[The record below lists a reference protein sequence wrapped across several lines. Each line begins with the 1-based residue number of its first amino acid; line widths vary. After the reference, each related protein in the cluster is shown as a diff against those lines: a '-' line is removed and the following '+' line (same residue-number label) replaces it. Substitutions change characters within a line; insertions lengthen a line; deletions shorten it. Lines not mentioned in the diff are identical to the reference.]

1 MGASS
6 RRPGSGEAM
15 SEDLSPTIGILARLI
30 AFDTTSRHSNLA
42 LIEWV
47 EAFLSERGI
56 ISKRVVSADGTKAN
70 LFALIGPEVEG
81 GVVLSGHTDVVPVD
95 GQPWTSDPWVLTE
108 LGGKL
113 YGRGTA
119 DMKSFLALA
128 LSHVDAMRLA
138 PLKAPIMLA
147 LSYDEEVGCLGA
159 PALIEAMQGVVPR
172 PSAVIVGE
180 PTSMKVVSGHKSVR
194 GFRVEVIGREAH
206 SSLPD
211 DGVSAVAEALKL
223 MNLITEMAREARAH
237 ADARSHFSPPGP
249 TMTIGRVEG
258 GTAMNIIAR
267 RCEFVW
273 DLRCP
278 PGVDPDPIEARFR
291 AAAEAL
297 DVEIKQRAPE
307 GGVTVTRRSNNP
319 PLTPDPGSAAETLAR
334 ALTGD
339 NDTRAASYAAEAGL
353 FQRAGWPCV
362 LCGPGSITQAHQPD
376 EWIEIAQIEEGA
388 RFMRR
393 LINRLSV

>member
-1 MGASS
+1 
-6 RRPGSGEAM
+6 M
-15 SEDLSPTIGILARLI
+15 SVDQTLDILARLI
-30 AFDTTSRHSNLA
+30 AFDTTSRNSNLE
-42 LIEWV
+42 LIAWV
-47 EAFLSERGI
+47 EDFLAARGI
-56 ISKRVVSADGTKAN
+56 ASKRVFNDDGAKAN
-70 LFALIGPEVEG
+70 LYALIGPEVEG

-108 LGGKL
+108 RDGKL

-128 LSHVDAMRLA
+128 LAYVDVARAA
-138 PLKAPIMLA
+138 PLKAPIILA
-147 LSYDEEVGCLGA
+147 FSYDEEVGCLGA
-159 PALIEAMQGVVPR
+159 PSLIADMQGVVPR

-194 GFRVEVIGREAH
+194 GFRVEVLGREAH

-211 DGVSAVAEALKL
+211 DGVSAVMEAMKL
-223 MNLITEMAREARAH
+223 MNLVVEMAHEARAH
-237 ADARSHFSPPGP
+237 ADVKSLFSPPGP
-249 TMTIGRVEG
+249 TMTIGKVDG

-267 RCEFVW
+267 RCEFLW

-291 AAAEAL
+291 AAAEKL
-297 DVEIKQRAPE
+297 DAEIKARAPE
-307 GGVTVTRRSNNP
+307 GGVNVFRRSNNP
-319 PLTPDPGSAAETLAR
+319 PLTPDRSSAAETLAR

-376 EWIEIAQIEEGA
+376 EWIELSQIEEGA
-388 RFMRR
+388 RFMAR
-393 LINRLSV
+393 LVEKLSA